1 MKKVM
6 TGSILAILSL
16 LVLTLAVP
24 ALAQNGG
31 TPPGGVSQS
40 PPSGI
45 YLDQPTLIRVAQT
58 LGLTADE
65 LVSRLQ
71 QGTTLNDIAVERGVS
86 VEKVIEA
93 IISPYQAQLQL
104 QVSYGYLTQEQADT
118 LLKQAREHARVLLTQ
133 DLSRQGGK
141 GNDTWNDMVND
152 CNRFMGAW
160 NGSQN
165 GPVGMMGGGWGGMM
179 GSGWGGM
186 MGYGWGGAT
195 DNDGGGTT
203 GSRWSAPLNN
213 PVSSF
218 FSGFSRTL
226 SGWGN
231 SFTRGFGGMM
241 GSGGGMMGW

>member
-1 MKKVM
+1 MKKMMM
-6 TGSILAILSL
+6 TCSILAILSL
-16 LVLTLAVP
+16 LVLILAVP

-40 PPSGI
+40 PSSGI
-45 YLDQPTLIRVAQT
+45 YLDQPTLTRVAQT

-71 QGTTLNDIAVERGVS
+71 QGATLNDIAVEQGVS
-86 VEKVIEA
+86 DEKVIEA
-93 IISPYQAQLQL
+93 IIAPYQAQLQL

-118 LLKQAREHARVLLTQ
+118 LLKQAQERARILLTQ
-133 DLSRQGGK
+133 DLSIRGGK
-141 GNDTWNDMVND
+141 ENYTWNNMVSD
-152 CNRFMGAW
+152 CNRFMGTW

-165 GPVGMMGGGWGGMM
+165 GPVGMMGNGWGGMM
-179 GSGWGGM
+179 GN
-186 MGYGWGGAT
+186 GWGGAT
-195 DNDGGGTT
+195 GNSGGGTT

-213 PVSSF
+213 PFSSF

-241 GSGGGMMGW
+241 GSGGGMMGR